1 MTLRRRSLV
10 LLTLLV
16 FWLAYFIGLGV
27 IAFGQAGQTV
37 QRIDSVHQRLESLIE
52 VDGLANGYSGKVA
65 EVLLFGR
72 AAMPA
77 LQTARLGLERAFVK
91 LAQITRDQVSSLAG
105 MEAIQDQLSEVE
117 DTRRMLELY
126 HAIDL
131 SAARAL
137 VAQRDG
143 GGAEA
148 LALFQRD
155 VQFRIDNEFAALVQD
170 GMQGERN
177 ELAAQLASAER
188 TRSILL
194 WLALGSAALA
204 VVSIGFAV
212 LWLQRARERQLRSA
226 QAYEQLQ
233 TEMEGRTRQ
242 LQQANERLR
251 DLDRRRAQFLADVS
265 HELRT
270 PLTILRGEA
279 DVALRVKADP
289 AEQRQSLERIQGQAA
304 ELGQLLDDLIS
315 FARSDAEPQEL
326 VLAETRLEDVIA
338 AAAQEGETLAEPR
351 EVTIDLKLADAA
363 VHVDA
368 DFRRLKQAFIIGI
381 DNAIKHSPPGESI
394 SIVSSLEDD
403 HVLVRIEDHGPGL
416 AEGDEEHVF
425 DRFYRGRNG
434 GDPIS
439 QGLGIGLSIAKDI
452 VERHGGSIAIGNGA
466 ETGAVLTIT
475 LPLRGAIKP

>member
-1 MTLRRRSLV
+1 MTLRQRSLV
-10 LLTLLV
+10 LVTLLV

-37 QRIDSVHQRLESLIE
+37 QRIDSMHQRLESLIE
-52 VDGLANGYSGKVA
+52 VDGLAGGYSGKVA

-77 LQTARLGLERAFVK
+77 LQTARLRLERAFAK
-91 LAQITRDQVSSLAG
+91 LSQITRDQVSSLAG
-105 MEAIQDQLSEVE
+105 MEAIEDQLSEVE

-155 VQFRIDNEFAALVQD
+155 VQFRIDNEFAALVQG

-177 ELAAQLASAER
+177 KLTGQLAGAER
-188 TRSILL
+188 TRTILL
-194 WLALGSAALA
+194 WLALGSAVLA
-204 VVSIGFAV
+204 VVSVGFAV
-212 LWLQRARERQLRSA
+212 TWLQRAREQQLRSA

-233 TEMEGRTRQ
+233 AEMEGRTRQ

-251 DLDRRRAQFLADVS
+251 GLDRRRAQFLADVS

-315 FARSDAEPQEL
+315 FARSDAEPQDL
-326 VLAETRLEDVIA
+326 VLVETRLEDVIA

-351 EVTIDLKLADAA
+351 EVTIDLRLADAT

-381 DNAIKHSPPGESI
+381 DNAIKHSPPGASV
-394 SIVSSLEDD
+394 SIVSGLDGD
-403 HVLVRIEDHGPGL
+403 HVLVRIIDHGPGL

-439 QGLGIGLSIAKDI
+439 GGLGIGLAIAKDI
-452 VERHGGSIAIGNGA
+452 IERHGGSIAIGNGT

-475 LPLRGAIKP
+475 LPLRGASK